1 MMVGTNEPILPKRK
15 IIIVAGHYGAGK
27 TNIAVN
33 LTLFMSNNDSV
44 ALIDFDTVNPYF
56 RAADAKAELIAAG
69 VRPII
74 PEYANTNVDIP
85 SLPPETASV
94 FACDGRAV
102 FDVGGDEGAVALG
115 VYEKDIKA
123 SGYDMIYVV
132 NMYRPLTATPEDAVY
147 ILREIEGYS
156 RLKFTGIVNNSNIGR
171 DTTHDDIIASV
182 PYADRI
188 SELTGLPLLFTSI
201 LWDKGSCSNAIPRP
215 FIIKNETKQLF

>member
-1 MMVGTNEPILPKRK
+1 MVSKNEPILPQRK

-33 LTLFMSNNDSV
+33 LALHMSSYDSV
-44 ALIDFDTVNPYF
+44 SLIDFDTVNPYF
-56 RAADAKAELIAAG
+56 RAADAKEELIAAG

-94 FACDGRAV
+94 FVGDGRAI
-102 FDVGGDEGAVALG
+102 FDVGGDEGAIALG

-123 SGYDMIYVV
+123 CGYDMIYVV
-132 NMYRPLTATPEDAVY
+132 NMYRPLTATPEDAVF
-147 ILREIEGYS
+147 ILREIEEYS
-156 RLKFTGIVNNSNIGR
+156 RLRFTGIVNNSNIGR
-171 DTTHDDIIASV
+171 ETAPSDIIASI

-188 SELTGLPLLFTSI
+188 SELTGLPLIFTSI
-201 LWDKGSCSNAIPRP
+201 LWDKGLCKNTIPRP
-215 FIIKNETKQLF
+215 FYIKNETKQLF